1 METSQLKEL
10 NPITYHYILVILI
23 VIIVLFFSYNLI
35 RNTLLRVANVIKVLI
50 PRIDLIYI

>member
-35 RNTLLRVANVIKVLI
+35 RNTLVRVANVIKVLI